1 MSFDDL
7 PPLPPPIHPE
17 AVSYAERCMAATR
30 KVQATQHVL
39 IDRRYGDDYWQK
51 LDVYLPPDP
60 GNAPLPVL
68 LFFHGG
74 AWTSGTKEWM
84 GFMAPPLFTLPAIFV
99 TANYRLA
106 PATRYPAILEDC
118 MNATAWVAA
127 NIAMHG
133 GDPRRLFVGGHSAG
147 GHLAA
152 LVALDRAAQRAAGL
166 GPKAIRGF
174 LGVSGSYDIR
184 KRDAAPGSPERRI
197 YDLLLNRE
205 SEDDAASPI
214 THVGADSPP
223 CFVAWGSRDFPRLV
237 VQAKAFAAALAVAG
251 VRHETM
257 EIAGADHFEAN
268 EVFGDAGSRSTQN
281 AMRWLSSSAD
291 AL

>member
-17 AVSYAERCMAATR
+17 AVGYAERCMAATR
-30 KVQATQHVL
+30 HVQATQRVL

-51 LDVYLPPDP
+51 LDVYLPPAP
-60 GNAPLPVL
+60 GSVPLPVL
-68 LFFHGG
+68 LFLHGG
-74 AWTSGTKEWM
+74 AWTGGTKEWM
-84 GFMAPPLFTLPAIFV
+84 GFMAPPLLALPAIFV

-106 PATRYPAILEDC
+106 PATRYPAMLQDC
-118 MNATAWVAA
+118 MNAAAWVVS
-127 NIAMHG
+127 NIGAYG

-166 GPKAIRGF
+166 GANAIRGF
-174 LGVSGSYDIR
+174 VGVSGSYDIR
-184 KRDAAPGSPERRI
+184 NRAASPGSPERRI
-197 YDLLLNRE
+197 YDVLLSRE
-205 SEDDAASPI
+205 SDDEAASPI
-214 THVGADSPP
+214 THVRADSPP
-223 CFVAWGSRDFPRLV
+223 CFIAWGTRDFPRLV
-237 VQAKAFAAALAVAG
+237 VQAKAFAASLSAAR

-268 EVFGDAGSRSTQN
+268 EVCGDAGSAWSL
-281 AMRWLSSSAD
+281 AAARWLTTV
-291 AL
+291 